1 MQKSSLIKR
10 KEGKPN
16 TISEFT
22 NEAINYVTKV
32 LQEHEYEIV
41 ERLGLGGFSMIFK
54 VKAVRT
60 DKFYAAK
67 IISISSTRA
76 KSCYFTYHNEKKAL
90 SRLYHPNIIRLNE
103 AFESGK
109 FCFLII
115 ELCSQKTLNDV
126 IKGGTATA
134 QEKITYMRQ
143 LLHAIIHVHSCG
155 YAHRDIKPAN
165 VLFDDFG
172 HVKLADF
179 GMCVKFK
186 LGQKSSEYLGSPHYM
201 APEIYKRQ
209 PFDPFNADIWALG
222 VTFYLLAGGKVN
234 WPQNIEHLSRMIREE
249 GILVHRYGLQPDV
262 AQMVQQMLQMEPS
275 HRPCLATILNYPIFN
290 SKMERN
296 RSFVKST
303 QNLSSYSSKNMLK
316 VLPTK
321 RKQSTTSLQTSRR
334 LKPSPSNSNMQTKNQ
349 GGSSSKSK
357 SHTKRQRSVTP
368 LSPAFHMT

>member
-22 NEAINYVTKV
+22 DEAINYVTKT
-32 LQEHEYEIV
+32 LQEHGYEIS

-54 VKAVRT
+54 VKSKKN

-67 IISISSTRA
+67 IISVSSTRG
-76 KSCYFTYHNEKKAL
+76 KSCLITYQNEKKAL
-90 SRLYHPNIIRLNE
+90 TRLYHPNIIRLNE
-103 AFESGK
+103 AFECGK

-115 ELCSQKTLNDV
+115 ELCSSKTLNDV
-126 IKGGTATA
+126 IKGGTATV

-143 LLHAIIHVHSCG
+143 LLHAITHVHSCG

-179 GMCVKFK
+179 GMCIKFK
-186 LGQKSSEYLGSPHYM
+186 IGQTSSEYLGSPHYM
-201 APEIYKRQ
+201 APEIYRRQ
-209 PFDPFNADIWALG
+209 PFDPFAADIWALG

-234 WPQNIEHLSRMIREE
+234 WPPNIEHLSRMIREE

-262 AQMVQQMLQMEPS
+262 AQMVQQMLHMEPA
-275 HRPCLATILNYPIFN
+275 HRPSLAAILNYPIFN

-296 RSFVKST
+296 RSFVKSST
-303 QNLSSYSSKNMLK
+303 NLSSYSSKNPNLLK
-316 VLPTK
+316 NVPPK
-321 RKQSTTSLQTSRR
+321 RKQSTTSLPTARR
-334 LKPSPSNSNMQTKNQ
+334 LKPNSSSKNS
-349 GGSSSKSK
+349 GNTSSASKSK
-357 SHTKRQRSVTP
+357 SHSKRQKSVTP
-368 LSPAFHMT
+368 VAPAFHMS